1 MVGCHAGR
9 VLEILSGTG
18 LATASGLNA
27 AVPLLALAAADRWTT
42 LVDLPAD
49 WAWIAE
55 PWAMVVLG
63 ILLVVE
69 VVADKVP
76 GLDSVN
82 DVVQTVVRP
91 AAGGLAFA
99 AGSGSTTVAVREPA
113 ELFSSGSWLPVI
125 AGVLMALTVHVAKA
139 VVRPVVNVATL
150 GVGAPVV
157 SAAEDATSVALVVA
171 AVLLPL
177 LVLVLVAWLVWVW
190 VRLRR
195 RRRTTATAPSPGRT
209 L

>member
-1 MVGCHAGR
+1 MR
-9 VLEILSGTG
+9 VLELLSGTG

-55 PWAMVVLG
+55 PWAMLVLG
-63 ILLVVE
+63 ALLLVE

-82 DVVQTVVRP
+82 DAVQTLVRP

-99 AGSGSTTVAVREPA
+99 AGSGSSTAAVPEPA
-113 ELFSSGSWLPVI
+113 EVFTSGTWMPVV
-125 AGVLMALTVHVAKA
+125 AGVLLALAVHVAKA

-150 GVGAPVV
+150 GVGAPLI
-157 SAAEDATSVALVVA
+157 SGAEDVASAVLTVA

-177 LVLVLVAWLVWVW
+177 LVVVLVLVLVWSW
-190 VRLRR
+190 LRLRR
-195 RRRTTATAPSPGRT
+195 RRRPAAPAPGRT
-209 L
+209 P